1 MKNLIKK
8 WLIIAGSVA
17 AGIVILVVLFDK
29 LYMPWFV
36 DAKEIKLPNLVG
48 LHKSDARN
56 LLSQLKLNVREIG
69 PRYDPGFDIDHVIFQ
84 RPSAGTMVKEN
95 RRVYL
100 HISGGDPLI
109 KMPNLYNKTLRD
121 AKITLERRGL
131 YIRDIIQVKS
141 ELKANHVV
149 EQEFVEGT
157 NLAQGDSIDLKVSIG
172 PRVGMVRVPN
182 LIGKSLSEV
191 ELILRQNNLKIGII
205 TYKQTPSILT
215 NTVIEQLPS
224 EDFLLSV
231 GDSVDVTVA
240 KSITA
245 ELGPN

>member
-1 MKNLIKK
+1 MKKLLKK

-17 AGIVILVVLFDK
+17 AGVIILVVIFDK
-29 LYMPWFV
+29 LIMPWYV
-36 DAKEIKLPNLVG
+36 DAKEVKLPNLVG
-48 LHKSDARN
+48 LHKSEAENILKN
-56 LLSQLKLNVREIG
+56 LHLTVKEKG
-69 PRYDPGFDIDHVIFQ
+69 PVFDPNFAIDHVIFQ
-84 RPSAGTMVKEN
+84 RPPAGTIVKEN

-109 KMPNLYNKTLRD
+109 KMPNLVNKTLRD
-121 AKITLERRGL
+121 AKVTLERRGL
-131 YIRDIIQVKS
+131 YIRNIIQIKS
-141 ELKANHVV
+141 ELPANHVV

-157 NLAQGDSIDLKVSIG
+157 NLAEGDSVDIKVSIG
-172 PRVGMVRVPN
+172 PRIGMVRVPN

-191 ELILRQNNLKIGII
+191 EIILRRNNLKIGII

-240 KSITA
+240 KSITSNM
-245 ELGPN
+245 GPN

>member
-1 MKNLIKK
+1 MKNFIKK
-8 WLIIAGSVA
+8 WLIIAGSVL
-17 AGIVILVVLFDK
+17 AGVIILVVIFDK
-29 LYMPWFV
+29 LIMPWYV
-36 DAKEIKLPNLVG
+36 DAKEVKLPNLVG
-48 LHKSDARN
+48 LHKSEAEN
-56 LLSQLKLNVREIG
+56 ILKKLHLNVREIG
-69 PRYDPGFDIDHVIFQ
+69 PRYDPNFDIDHVIFQ
-84 RPSAGTMVKEN
+84 RPPAGTIVKEN

-109 KMPNLYNKTLRD
+109 KMPNLINKTLRD
-121 AKITLERRGL
+121 AKVTLERRGL

-157 NLAQGDSIDLKVSIG
+157 NLAEGDSVDLKVSIG

-191 ELILRQNNLKIGII
+191 EIILRRNNLKMGII

-240 KSITA
+240 KSISSSM
-245 ELGPN
+245 GPN